1 MERKYPNLYQ
11 RARLS
16 TGLTQERA
24 AELLGLSVESLKQ
37 YEGGKTVPKDETV
50 ARMVEVYSCPWL
62 ALEHAQAT
70 DRLGVL
76 PEVNVQSLPTAA
88 ITLINRVLDFAERH
102 RDRQLLRI
110 AEDGIIDEK
119 ERPDFDAICRDLD
132 GIVGAALQVK
142 YPSDAPPKTKKER
155 PEAATS
161 ERSWGKA
168 CGLEQSTL
176 EQVNYSTR
184 STPHASPNF
193 CREGGAFL

>member
-1 MERKYPNLYQ
+1 MDKKCPNLYQ

-24 AELLGLSVESLKQ
+24 AELLGLSPESLKQ

-50 ARMVEVYSCPWL
+50 AKMVEVYHLPWL

-70 DRLGVL
+70 DTLGVV

-142 YPSDAPPKTKKER
+142 YPSDTPPKTKKER

-161 ERSWGKA
+161 ERSGEKV
-168 CGLEQSTL
+168 CGIGSTTGCI
-176 EQVNYSTR
+176 NYSTR

-193 CREGGAFL
+193 RREGGVSL